1 MADYTQMS
9 REELKKVAKDHRPKI
24 KYYYIKSRQ
33 ELIDLLTMPALP
45 ESFRIEKLTI
55 AELRKEAKA
64 RGVRDQNGRPMNV
77 WTARKKDLLEA
88 LYPSPQKNDENDDGG
103 QKHNAPEKGE
113 GEDVGVEV

>member
-1 MADYTQMS
+1 MADYESMS

-64 RGVRDQNGRPMNV
+64 RGLAMNV
-77 WTARKKDLLEA
+77 WTMRKKDLLEV
-88 LYPSPQKNDENDDGG
+88 LYPSPQKNDQDDDSGE
-103 QKHNAPEKGE
+103 KHDSPQKGE
-113 GEDVGVEV
+113 GEDVGVKV